1 MNESGAPTHAAAP
14 GVAEENG
21 SGPGPF
27 ASLRTRTLL
36 PVAVVV
42 GAALYLLLL
51 AADELGLVELDAPLA
66 MQVARLLVAYAAIAL
81 WIWIACRRAGVVPA
95 RLLGGRPPSP
105 VSWLATAGLLTVGL
119 AFSMGSWYLS
129 ASVLSYLA
137 PGLLDWLA
145 ESLAAAEIPPG
156 ASPLHQALW
165 HLEIVLLAPV
175 VEELLFRGVLVNRWG
190 AKWGIRT
197 GVLASSAIFACLHAN
212 PVGVF
217 ALGLVAALL
226 YLRTGTL
233 LVPIALHV
241 GNNLIATVMG
251 EFAVLEGTLEVEQ
264 IQGSVTEGLLLVC
277 VAAPVLIWYVRRSWP
292 RHDAPIPYMR

>member
-1 MNESGAPTHAAAP
+1 MNESQAPEHVAAAA
-14 GVAEENG
+14 GVVEE

-27 ASLRTRTLL
+27 AHLRARTLI

-42 GAALYLLLL
+42 GASLYLLLL
-51 AADELGLVELDAPLA
+51 VADGLGLADLDAPLA
-66 MQVARLLVAYAAIAL
+66 MEVARLLVAYAAIAF
-81 WIWIACRRAGVVPA
+81 WIWIACRRAGVAPA
-95 RLLGGRPPSP
+95 RLLGGQPPSP
-105 VSWLATAGLLTVGL
+105 ASWLAAAGLLAVGL
-119 AFSMGSWYLS
+119 VFSMGSWYLS
-129 ASVLSYLA
+129 ASALSHLA
-137 PGLLDWLA
+137 PGLLDWLI

-156 ASPLHQALW
+156 ASPLHQTLW
-165 HLEIVLLAPV
+165 HIEIVLLAPV

-190 AKWGIRT
+190 AKWGVRT

-241 GNNLIATVMG
+241 GNNLVATVMSEFG
-251 EFAVLEGTLEVEQ
+251 ELEGTLEVEQ
-264 IQGSVTEGLLLVC
+264 LGGSVPEGLLLAS
-277 VAAPVLIWYVRRSWP
+277 VAAPALIWYVRRSWP
-292 RHDAPIPYMR
+292 RRDAPIPYMA